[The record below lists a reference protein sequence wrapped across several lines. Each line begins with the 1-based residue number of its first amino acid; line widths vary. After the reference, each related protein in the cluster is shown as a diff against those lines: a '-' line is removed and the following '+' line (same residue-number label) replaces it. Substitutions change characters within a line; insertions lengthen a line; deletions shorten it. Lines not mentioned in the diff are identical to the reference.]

1 MAPRHADLGEERMQL
16 VSATRVVRGLESI
29 IDAVAGVLAEQ
40 SLDATLS
47 SMARALRGIVP
58 YTSLAIYELDF
69 DRRLLVPVFA
79 EGLFVE
85 ETMADAPTLD
95 DSITGKVV
103 KSRQLVHLEPGHP
116 WFGRYIIDGTP
127 QDLEA
132 IVFCPLVVAGR
143 VIGTLNVWR
152 EDSAP
157 GLEGTIPSF
166 SPEDAQLIK
175 RFAMLSALA
184 YDNARRRELLSEQ
197 ARTDELT
204 GLFNRRHF
212 HERLA
217 AELARAQRD
226 EAPVGLVLLDVD
238 DFKRVNDVHGH
249 PVGDQVLIGFG
260 AILQEHVRAGDV
272 VCRTGGEEFG
282 VILPDAD
289 EAEAARCAGRL
300 VAAVRAATWVDAGPI
315 TASAGVAVAPD
326 DAHTVAGLFK
336 SADECL
342 LQAKAQGKDRAVR
355 CTRRSG

>member
-1 MAPRHADLGEERMQL
+1 MQA

-40 SLDATLS
+40 SLDATLQ

-58 YTSLAIYELDF
+58 YTSLAIYEVDAE
-69 DRRLLVPVFA
+69 RQLLIPVFA

-85 ETMADAPTLD
+85 ETLADPPALN

-103 KSRQLVHLEPGHP
+103 RSRQIVHLEPGHP
-116 WFGRYIIDGTP
+116 WFGRYIIADTP

-132 IVFCPLVVAGR
+132 IVFCPLIVADR

-157 GLEGTIPSF
+157 ELAGTIPTF
-166 SPEDAQLIK
+166 SPEEAQLIK
-175 RFAMLSALA
+175 RFASLAALA

-226 EAPVGLVLLDVD
+226 VTSVGLVLLDVD
-238 DFKRVNDVHGH
+238 DFKRVNDEHGH
-249 PVGDQVLIGFG
+249 PVGDQVLVAFG
-260 AILQEHVRAGDV
+260 DVLAAHVRAGDV

-282 VILPDAD
+282 VILPNAD
-289 EAEAARCAGRL
+289 EGESARCAERL
-300 VAAVRAATWVDAGPI
+300 VRAVREARWSIAGPM

-326 DAHTVAGLFK
+326 DAGTVATLFK
-336 SADECL
+336 AADERL
-342 LQAKAQGKDRAVR
+342 LMAKARGKDRVVLHAQVR
-355 CTRRSG
+355 

>member
-1 MAPRHADLGEERMQL
+1 
-16 VSATRVVRGLESI
+16 
-29 IDAVAGVLAEQ
+29 
-40 SLDATLS
+40 
-47 SMARALRGIVP
+47 MARALKGIVP
-58 YTSLAIYELDF
+58 YTSLAVYEVDLD
-69 DRRLLVPVFA
+69 RNVLVPVFA

-85 ETMADAPTLD
+85 ETMADAPKLD

-132 IVFCPLVVAGR
+132 LVFCPLIVGDR

-157 GLEGTIPSF
+157 GFEGTIPSF
-166 SPEDAQLIK
+166 SPEEAQLIK
-175 RFAMLSALA
+175 RFAMLAALA

-249 PVGDQVLIGFG
+249 PVGDQVLSAFAGV
-260 AILQEHVRAGDV
+260 LETSVRAGDV
-272 VCRTGGEEFG
+272 VCRTGGEEFA
-282 VILPDAD
+282 VILPNAD
-289 EAEAARCAGRL
+289 QAEAARVATRL
-300 VAAVRAATWVDAGPI
+300 VAAVRDAPWTDAGAI
-315 TASAGVAVAPD
+315 TASAGVAIAPQ
-326 DAHTVAGLFK
+326 DAGTVAALFK
-336 SADECL
+336 AADECL
-342 LQAKAQGKDRAVR
+342 LAAKAQGKDRAVLHAER
-355 CTRRSG
+355 HAA

>member
-1 MAPRHADLGEERMQL
+1 MQA

-40 SLDATLS
+40 SLDATLQ

-58 YTSLAIYELDF
+58 YTSLAIYEVDAE
-69 DRRLLVPVFA
+69 RQLLIPVFA

-85 ETMADAPTLD
+85 ETLADPPRLN

-103 KSRQLVHLEPGHP
+103 RSRQIVHLEPGHP
-116 WFGRYIIDGTP
+116 WFGRYIIADTP

-132 IVFCPLVVAGR
+132 IVFCPLIVADR

-157 GLEGTIPSF
+157 ELAGTIPTF
-166 SPEDAQLIK
+166 SPEEAQLIK
-175 RFAMLSALA
+175 RFASLAALA
-184 YDNARRRELLSEQ
+184 YDNARRRELLSAQ

-226 EAPVGLVLLDVD
+226 VASVGLVLLDVD

-249 PVGDQVLIGFG
+249 PVGDQVLVAFG
-260 AILQEHVRAGDV
+260 EVLAAHVRAGDV

-282 VILPDAD
+282 VILPNAD
-289 EAEAARCAGRL
+289 EREAAHCADRL
-300 VAAVRAATWVDAGPI
+300 VRAVRDATWSIAGPM

-326 DAHTVAGLFK
+326 HAGTVATLFK
-336 SADECL
+336 AADECL
-342 LQAKAQGKDRAVR
+342 LTAKAEGKDRVVLRAQVR
-355 CTRRSG
+355 

>member
-1 MAPRHADLGEERMQL
+1 MQA

-40 SLDATLS
+40 SLDATLQ

-58 YTSLAIYELDF
+58 YTSLAIYEVDTERQSLI
-69 DRRLLVPVFA
+69 PVFA

-85 ETMADAPTLD
+85 ETLADPPALN

-103 KSRQLVHLEPGHP
+103 RSRQIVHLEPGHP
-116 WFGRYIIDGTP
+116 WFGRYIIADTP

-132 IVFCPLVVAGR
+132 IVFCPLIVADR

-157 GLEGTIPSF
+157 ELAGTIPTF
-166 SPEDAQLIK
+166 SPEEAQLIK
-175 RFAMLSALA
+175 RFASLAALA

-226 EAPVGLVLLDVD
+226 VSSVGLVLLDVD

-249 PVGDQVLIGFG
+249 PVGDQVLVAFG
-260 AILQEHVRAGDV
+260 EVLAAHVRAGDV

-282 VILPDAD
+282 VILPSAD
-289 EAEAARCAGRL
+289 EGEAARCADRL
-300 VAAVRAATWVDAGPI
+300 VGAVRDATWSIAGPM

-326 DAHTVAGLFK
+326 DAGTVATLFK
-336 SADECL
+336 AADERL
-342 LQAKAQGKDRAVR
+342 LSAKAMGKDRVVLRAQVR
-355 CTRRSG
+355 

>member
-1 MAPRHADLGEERMQL
+1 MPL

-40 SLDATLS
+40 SLDATLL
-47 SMARALRGIVP
+47 SMARALNGIVP
-58 YTSLAIYELDF
+58 YTSLAIYEVDP
-69 DRRLLVPVFA
+69 DRNVLVPVFA
-79 EGLFVE
+79 EGLLVE
-85 ETMADAPTLD
+85 ETLADSPKVD

-116 WFGRYIIDGTP
+116 WFGRYVIDGTP
-127 QDLEA
+127 QDVEA
-132 IVFCPLVVAGR
+132 IVFCPLIVADR

-157 GLEGTIPSF
+157 GFEGTIPSF
-166 SPEDAQLIK
+166 SPEEAQLIK
-175 RFAMLSALA
+175 RFAMLAALA

-226 EAPVGLVLLDVD
+226 EAAVGLVLLDVD

-249 PVGDQVLIGFG
+249 PVGDQVLIAFG
-260 AILQEHVRAGDV
+260 AVLESHVRAGDV
-272 VCRTGGEEFG
+272 VCRTGGEEFA
-282 VILPDAD
+282 VILPNAD
-289 EAEAARCAGRL
+289 VGEAARCAGRL
-300 VAAVRAATWVDAGPI
+300 VDAVRSARWTAAGPI
-315 TASAGVAVAPD
+315 TASAGVAIAPR
-326 DAHTVAGLFK
+326 DAATVAALFK
-336 SADECL
+336 AADECL
-342 LQAKAQGKDRAVR
+342 LSAKAQGKDRLVLHAHAPPA
-355 CTRRSG
+355 

>member
-1 MAPRHADLGEERMQL
+1 MQA

-40 SLDATLS
+40 SLDATLQ

-58 YTSLAIYELDF
+58 YTSLAIYEVDAE
-69 DRRLLVPVFA
+69 RQLLIPVFA

-85 ETMADAPTLD
+85 ETLADPPRLN

-103 KSRQLVHLEPGHP
+103 RSRQIVHLEPGHP
-116 WFGRYIIDGTP
+116 WFGRYIIADTP

-132 IVFCPLVVAGR
+132 IVFCPLIVADR

-157 GLEGTIPSF
+157 ELAGTIPTF
-166 SPEDAQLIK
+166 SPEEAQLIK
-175 RFAMLSALA
+175 RFASLAALA
-184 YDNARRRELLSEQ
+184 YDNARRRELLSAQ

-226 EAPVGLVLLDVD
+226 VASVGLVLLDVD

-249 PVGDQVLIGFG
+249 PVGDQVLVAFG
-260 AILQEHVRAGDV
+260 EVLAAHVRAGDV

-282 VILPDAD
+282 VILPNAD
-289 EAEAARCAGRL
+289 EREAEHCADRL
-300 VAAVRAATWVDAGPI
+300 VRAVRDATWSIAGPM

-326 DAHTVAGLFK
+326 HAGTVATLFK
-336 SADECL
+336 AADECL
-342 LQAKAQGKDRAVR
+342 LTAKAKGKDRVVLKGVPQR
-355 CTRRSG
+355 G

>member
-1 MAPRHADLGEERMQL
+1 MQL

-47 SMARALRGIVP
+47 SMARALSGIVP
-58 YTSLAIYELDF
+58 YTSLAVYEVDF
-69 DRRLLVPVFA
+69 DRGVLVPVFA
-79 EGLFVE
+79 EGLWVD
-85 ETMADAPTLD
+85 ETMANAPSLD

-127 QDLEA
+127 QDVEA
-132 IVFCPLVVAGR
+132 IVFCPLIVAGR

-157 GLEGTIPSF
+157 GLEGTIPTF
-166 SPEDAQLIK
+166 SPEEAQLIK
-175 RFAMLSALA
+175 RFAMLAALA

-212 HERLA
+212 HERLG

-226 EAPVGLVLLDVD
+226 ETPVGLVLLDVD

-249 PVGDQVLIGFG
+249 PVGDDVLIGFAG
-260 AILQEHVRAGDV
+260 VLSDHVRAGDI

-282 VILPDAD
+282 VILPNAD
-289 EAEAARCAGRL
+289 GAEAGRCAARL
-300 VAAVRAATWVDAGPI
+300 VSAVRNATWTVGGPI
-315 TASAGVAVAPD
+315 TASAGVAVAPG
-326 DAHTVAGLFK
+326 DAGSVAGLFK
-336 SADECL
+336 AADECL
-342 LQAKAQGKDRAVR
+342 LSAKALGKDRVVQDR
-355 CTRRSG
+355 RTRQH

>member
-1 MAPRHADLGEERMQL
+1 MQA

-40 SLDATLS
+40 SLDATLQ

-58 YTSLAIYELDF
+58 YTSLAIYEVDAE
-69 DRRLLVPVFA
+69 RQLLIPVFA

-85 ETMADAPTLD
+85 ETLADPPALN

-103 KSRQLVHLEPGHP
+103 RSRQIVHLEPGHP
-116 WFGRYIIDGTP
+116 WFGRYIIADTP

-132 IVFCPLVVAGR
+132 IVFCPLIVADR

-157 GLEGTIPSF
+157 ELAGTIPTF
-166 SPEDAQLIK
+166 SPEEAQLIK
-175 RFAMLSALA
+175 RFASLAALA

-226 EAPVGLVLLDVD
+226 VTSVGLVLLDVD
-238 DFKRVNDVHGH
+238 DFKRVNDEHGH
-249 PVGDQVLIGFG
+249 PVGDQVLVAFG
-260 AILQEHVRAGDV
+260 EVLAAHVRAGDV

-282 VILPDAD
+282 VILPNAD
-289 EAEAARCAGRL
+289 EGEAARCADRL
-300 VAAVRAATWVDAGPI
+300 VRAVREATWSIGGPM

-326 DAHTVAGLFK
+326 DAGTVATLFK
-336 SADECL
+336 AADERL
-342 LQAKAQGKDRAVR
+342 LMAKAQGKDRVVLHAQVR
-355 CTRRSG
+355 

>member
-1 MAPRHADLGEERMQL
+1 MQT

-40 SLDATLS
+40 SLDATLQ

-58 YTSLAIYELDF
+58 YTSLAIYEVDAE
-69 DRRLLVPVFA
+69 RQLLIPVFA

-85 ETMADAPTLD
+85 ETLADPPGLD

-103 KSRQLVHLEPGHP
+103 RSRQIVHLEPGHP
-116 WFGRYIIDGTP
+116 WFGRYIIAGTP

-132 IVFCPLVVAGR
+132 IVFCPLIVADR

-157 GLEGTIPSF
+157 ELAGTIPTF
-166 SPEDAQLIK
+166 SPEEAQLIK
-175 RFAMLSALA
+175 RFASLAALA

-226 EAPVGLVLLDVD
+226 VTSVGLVLLDVD
-238 DFKRVNDVHGH
+238 DFKRVNDVYGH
-249 PVGDQVLIGFG
+249 PVGDQVLVAFG
-260 AILQEHVRAGDV
+260 EVLAAHVRAGDV

-282 VILPDAD
+282 VILPNAD
-289 EAEAARCAGRL
+289 QREATHCAERL
-300 VAAVRAATWVDAGPI
+300 VSAIRDATWSIAGPM

-326 DAHTVAGLFK
+326 HAGTVATLFK
-336 SADECL
+336 AADECL
-342 LQAKAQGKDRAVR
+342 LTAKAQGKDRVVLPAQVR
-355 CTRRSG
+355 

>member
-1 MAPRHADLGEERMQL
+1 MQT

-40 SLDATLS
+40 SLDATLL
-47 SMARALRGIVP
+47 SMARALQGIVP
-58 YTSLAIYELDF
+58 FTSLAIYEVDA
-69 DRRLLVPVFA
+69 DRNVLVPVFA
-79 EGLFVE
+79 EGLFVD
-85 ETMADAPTLD
+85 ETLADAPKME

-103 KSRQLVHLEPGHP
+103 KSRQVVHLEPGHP
-116 WFGRYIIDGTP
+116 WFGRYVIDGTP

-132 IVFCPLVVAGR
+132 LVFCPLVVADR

-157 GLEGTIPSF
+157 GHDGTIPTF
-166 SPEDAQLIK
+166 SPEEAQLIK
-175 RFAMLSALA
+175 RFSMLAALA

-226 EAPVGLVLLDVD
+226 DAPVGLVLLDVD

-249 PVGDQVLIGFG
+249 PVGDQVLTAFAGV
-260 AILQEHVRAGDV
+260 LTDHVRAGDV

-282 VILPDAD
+282 VILPNADAP
-289 EAEAARCAGRL
+289 EAERAAERL
-300 VAAVRAATWVDAGPI
+300 VRAVREASWSVAGPI
-315 TASAGVAVAPD
+315 TASAGVANAPE
-326 DAHTVAGLFK
+326 DAGTVAALFK
-336 SADECL
+336 AADECL
-342 LQAKAQGKDRAVR
+342 LAAKAEGKDRVVLAA
-355 CTRRSG
+355 GLGA

>member
-1 MAPRHADLGEERMQL
+1 MQA

-40 SLDATLS
+40 SLDATLQ

-58 YTSLAIYELDF
+58 YTSLAIYEVDAE
-69 DRRLLVPVFA
+69 RQLLIPVFA

-85 ETMADAPTLD
+85 ETLADPPALN

-103 KSRQLVHLEPGHP
+103 RSRQIVHLEPGHP
-116 WFGRYIIDGTP
+116 WFGRYIIADTP

-132 IVFCPLVVAGR
+132 IVFCPLIVADR

-157 GLEGTIPSF
+157 ELAGTIPTF
-166 SPEDAQLIK
+166 SPEEAQLIK
-175 RFAMLSALA
+175 RFASLAALA

-226 EAPVGLVLLDVD
+226 VTSVGLVLLDVD
-238 DFKRVNDVHGH
+238 DFKRVNDEHGH
-249 PVGDQVLIGFG
+249 PVGDQVLVAFG
-260 AILQEHVRAGDV
+260 EVLAAHVRAGDV

-282 VILPDAD
+282 VILPNAD
-289 EAEAARCAGRL
+289 VGEAARCADRL
-300 VAAVRAATWVDAGPI
+300 VCAVREATWSIGGPM

-326 DAHTVAGLFK
+326 DAGTVATLFK
-336 SADECL
+336 AADERL
-342 LQAKAQGKDRAVR
+342 LMAKAQGKDRVVLRAQVR
-355 CTRRSG
+355 

>member
-1 MAPRHADLGEERMQL
+1 MQA

-40 SLDATLS
+40 SLDATLQA
-47 SMARALRGIVP
+47 MARALNGIVP
-58 YTSLAIYELDF
+58 YTSLAIYEVDAE
-69 DRRLLVPVFA
+69 RQLLIPVFA

-85 ETMADAPTLD
+85 ETMADAPKLN

-103 KSRQLVHLEPGHP
+103 RSRQIVHLEPGHP
-116 WFGRYIIDGTP
+116 WFGRYVIADTP

-132 IVFCPLVVAGR
+132 IVFCPLVVADR

-157 GLEGTIPSF
+157 ELAGTIPSF
-166 SPEDAQLIK
+166 SPEEAQLIK
-175 RFAMLSALA
+175 RFASLAALA

-226 EAPVGLVLLDVD
+226 ESPVGLVLLDVD

-249 PVGDQVLIGFG
+249 PVGDQVLVAFG
-260 AILQEHVRAGDV
+260 EVLAGHVRAGDV
-272 VCRTGGEEFG
+272 VCRTGGEEFA
-282 VILPDAD
+282 VILPNAD
-289 EAEAARCAGRL
+289 EREAARAAERL
-300 VAAVRAATWVDAGPI
+300 VRAVREARWSIAGPM

-326 DAHTVAGLFK
+326 DAGTVATLFK
-336 SADECL
+336 AADECL
-342 LQAKAQGKDRAVR
+342 LTAKAEGKDRVVLRASG
-355 CTRRSG
+355 RSA

>member
-1 MAPRHADLGEERMQL
+1 MQA

-40 SLDATLS
+40 SLDATLQ

-58 YTSLAIYELDF
+58 YTSLAIYEVDGERQILT
-69 DRRLLVPVFA
+69 PVFA
-79 EGLFVE
+79 EGQFVE
-85 ETMADAPTLD
+85 ETLADPPALN

-103 KSRQLVHLEPGHP
+103 RSRQIVHLEPGHP
-116 WFGRYIIDGTP
+116 WFGRYIIADTP

-132 IVFCPLVVAGR
+132 IVFCPLIVADH

-157 GLEGTIPSF
+157 ELAGTIPSF
-166 SPEDAQLIK
+166 SPEEAQLIK
-175 RFAMLSALA
+175 RFASLAALA

-226 EAPVGLVLLDVD
+226 TTSVGLVLLDVD

-249 PVGDQVLIGFG
+249 PVGDQVLVAF
-260 AILQEHVRAGDV
+260 AEVLSAHVRAGDV

-282 VILPDAD
+282 VILPNAD
-289 EAEAARCAGRL
+289 EREAARAAERL
-300 VAAVRAATWVDAGPI
+300 VRAVREATWSIAGPM

-326 DAHTVAGLFK
+326 DAGTVATLFK
-336 SADECL
+336 AADECL
-342 LQAKAQGKDRAVR
+342 LKAKAEGKDRVVLRA
-355 CTRRSG
+355 SGRPA

>member
-1 MAPRHADLGEERMQL
+1 MHT

-40 SLDATLS
+40 SLDATLQ

-58 YTSLAIYELDF
+58 YTSLAIYEVDAE
-69 DRRLLVPVFA
+69 RQLLIPVFA

-85 ETMADAPTLD
+85 ETLADPPGLN

-103 KSRQLVHLEPGHP
+103 RSRQIVHLEPGHP
-116 WFGRYIIDGTP
+116 WFGRYIIADTP
-127 QDLEA
+127 QDVEA
-132 IVFCPLVVAGR
+132 IVFCPLIVADR

-157 GLEGTIPSF
+157 ELAGTIPTF
-166 SPEDAQLIK
+166 SPEEAQLIK
-175 RFAMLSALA
+175 RFASLAALA
-184 YDNARRRELLSEQ
+184 YDNARRRELLAEQ

-226 EAPVGLVLLDVD
+226 VTSVGLVLLDVD
-238 DFKRVNDVHGH
+238 DFKRVNDVYGH
-249 PVGDQVLIGFG
+249 PVGDQVLVAFG
-260 AILQEHVRAGDV
+260 EVLAAHVRAGDV

-282 VILPDAD
+282 VILPKAD
-289 EAEAARCAGRL
+289 EREAAHCAERL
-300 VAAVRAATWVDAGPI
+300 VCAVRDAAWSIAGPM

-326 DAHTVAGLFK
+326 HAGTVATLFK
-336 SADECL
+336 AADECL
-342 LQAKAQGKDRAVR
+342 LRAKATGKDRVVLPTQVR
-355 CTRRSG
+355 

>member
-1 MAPRHADLGEERMQL
+1 MPA

-40 SLDATLS
+40 SLDATLQ

-58 YTSLAIYELDF
+58 YTSLAIYEVDAE
-69 DRRLLVPVFA
+69 RQLLIPVFA
-79 EGLFVE
+79 EGQFVE
-85 ETMADAPTLD
+85 ETLADPPRLN

-103 KSRQLVHLEPGHP
+103 RSRQIVHLEPGHP
-116 WFGRYIIDGTP
+116 WFGRYIIADTP

-132 IVFCPLVVAGR
+132 IVFCPLIVADR

-157 GLEGTIPSF
+157 ELAGTIPTF
-166 SPEDAQLIK
+166 SPEEAQLIK
-175 RFAMLSALA
+175 RFASLAALA

-226 EAPVGLVLLDVD
+226 GAPVGLVLLDVD

-249 PVGDQVLIGFG
+249 PVGDQVLVAFG
-260 AILQEHVRAGDV
+260 EVLAGHVRAGDV

-282 VILPDAD
+282 VILPNAD
-289 EAEAARCAGRL
+289 EREAAHCADRL
-300 VAAVRAATWVDAGPI
+300 VGAVRDATWSIAGPM

-326 DAHTVAGLFK
+326 DAGTVATLFK
-336 SADECL
+336 AADECL
-342 LQAKAQGKDRAVR
+342 LMAKASGKDRVVLRAQ
-355 CTRRSG
+355 TR

>member
-1 MAPRHADLGEERMQL
+1 MQA

-40 SLDATLS
+40 SLDATLQ

-58 YTSLAIYELDF
+58 YTSLAIYEVDAE
-69 DRRLLVPVFA
+69 RQLLIPVFA

-85 ETMADAPTLD
+85 ETLADPPRLN

-103 KSRQLVHLEPGHP
+103 RSRQIVHLEPGHP
-116 WFGRYIIDGTP
+116 WFGRYIIADTP

-132 IVFCPLVVAGR
+132 IVFCPLIVADH

-157 GLEGTIPSF
+157 ELAGTIPTF
-166 SPEDAQLIK
+166 SPEEAQLIK
-175 RFAMLSALA
+175 RFASLAALA

-226 EAPVGLVLLDVD
+226 TTSVGLVLLDVD

-249 PVGDQVLIGFG
+249 PVGDQVLVAF
-260 AILQEHVRAGDV
+260 AEVLAAHVRAGDV

-282 VILPDAD
+282 VILPSAD
-289 EAEAARCAGRL
+289 EGEAARCADRL
-300 VAAVRAATWVDAGPI
+300 VGAVRDAAWSIGGPM

-326 DAHTVAGLFK
+326 DAGTVATLFK
-336 SADECL
+336 AADERL
-342 LQAKAQGKDRAVR
+342 LSAKAMGKDRVVLRAQAR
-355 CTRRSG
+355 

>member
-1 MAPRHADLGEERMQL
+1 MQH

-47 SMARALRGIVP
+47 SMARALNGIVP
-58 YTSLAIYELDF
+58 YTSLAIYEVDF
-69 DRRLLVPVFA
+69 DRNALVPVFA

-85 ETMADAPTLD
+85 ETMADAPKLD

-132 IVFCPLVVAGR
+132 IVFCPLIVAAR

-157 GLEGTIPSF
+157 GSEGTIPSF
-166 SPEDAQLIK
+166 SPEEAQLIK
-175 RFAMLSALA
+175 RFAMLAALA

-238 DFKRVNDVHGH
+238 DFKRVNDVYGH
-249 PVGDQVLIGFG
+249 TVGDQVLVAFAQVLEG
-260 AILQEHVRAGDV
+260 HVRAGDV
-272 VCRTGGEEFG
+272 VCRTGGEEFA
-282 VILPDAD
+282 VVLPNAD
-289 EAEAARCAGRL
+289 EAEAVRCAARL
-300 VAAVRAATWVDAGPI
+300 VDAVRAASWMVPGSI

-326 DAHTVAGLFK
+326 DAGTVAALFK
-336 SADECL
+336 AADECL
-342 LQAKAQGKDRAVR
+342 LTAKAQGKDRVVQDAQPP
-355 CTRRSG
+355 SI

>member
-1 MAPRHADLGEERMQL
+1 MHT

-40 SLDATLS
+40 SLDATLQ

-58 YTSLAIYELDF
+58 YTSLAIYEVDAE
-69 DRRLLVPVFA
+69 RQLLIPVFA
-79 EGLFVE
+79 EGQFVE
-85 ETMADAPTLD
+85 ETLADPPALN

-103 KSRQLVHLEPGHP
+103 RSRQIVHLEPGHP
-116 WFGRYIIDGTP
+116 WFGRYIIADTP

-132 IVFCPLVVAGR
+132 IVFCPLIVADR

-157 GLEGTIPSF
+157 ELAGTIPTF
-166 SPEDAQLIK
+166 SPEEAQLIK
-175 RFAMLSALA
+175 RFASLAALA

-226 EAPVGLVLLDVD
+226 VTSVGLVLLDVD
-238 DFKRVNDVHGH
+238 DFKRVNDVYGH
-249 PVGDQVLIGFG
+249 PVGDQVLVAFG
-260 AILQEHVRAGDV
+260 EVLAAHVRAGDV

-282 VILPDAD
+282 VILPNAD
-289 EAEAARCAGRL
+289 EREAVHCAERL
-300 VAAVRAATWVDAGPI
+300 VGAVRDAAWSIAGPI

-326 DAHTVAGLFK
+326 HAGTVATLFK
-336 SADECL
+336 AADECL
-342 LQAKAQGKDRAVR
+342 LTAKAQGKDRVVLRAQVR
-355 CTRRSG
+355 

>member
-1 MAPRHADLGEERMQL
+1 MQA

-29 IDAVAGVLAEQ
+29 IDAVAGVLAQQ
-40 SLDATLS
+40 SLDATLQ

-58 YTSLAIYELDF
+58 YTSLAIYEVDAERQVLI
-69 DRRLLVPVFA
+69 PVYA

-85 ETMADAPTLD
+85 ETLADPPGLN

-103 KSRQLVHLEPGHP
+103 RSRQIVHLEPGHP
-116 WFGRYIIDGTP
+116 WFGRYIIADTP

-132 IVFCPLVVAGR
+132 IVFCPLIVADR

-157 GLEGTIPSF
+157 ELAGTIPTF
-166 SPEDAQLIK
+166 SPEEAQLIK
-175 RFAMLSALA
+175 RFASLAALA
-184 YDNARRRELLSEQ
+184 YDNARRRELLSAQ

-226 EAPVGLVLLDVD
+226 VMSVGLVLLDVD

-249 PVGDQVLIGFG
+249 PVGDQVLVAFG
-260 AILQEHVRAGDV
+260 EVLAAHVRAGDV

-282 VILPDAD
+282 VILPNAD
-289 EAEAARCAGRL
+289 EREAAHCADRL
-300 VAAVRAATWVDAGPI
+300 VCAVRDAAWSIAGPM

-326 DAHTVAGLFK
+326 HAGTVATLFK
-336 SADECL
+336 AADECL
-342 LQAKAQGKDRAVR
+342 LRAKAEGKDRVVLRAQVR
-355 CTRRSG
+355 

>member
-1 MAPRHADLGEERMQL
+1 MHT

-40 SLDATLS
+40 SLDATLLA
-47 SMARALRGIVP
+47 MARALQGIVP
-58 YTSLAIYELDF
+58 FTSLAIYEVDAE
-69 DRRLLVPVFA
+69 RNVLVPVFA
-79 EGLFVE
+79 EGQFVD
-85 ETMADAPTLD
+85 ETMADAPKME

-103 KSRQLVHLEPGHP
+103 KSRQVVHLEPGHP
-116 WFGRYIIDGTP
+116 WFGRYVIDGTP

-132 IVFCPLVVAGR
+132 IVFCPLVVADR

-157 GLEGTIPSF
+157 GHDGSIPTF
-166 SPEDAQLIK
+166 SPEEAQLIK
-175 RFAMLSALA
+175 RFSMLAALA

-249 PVGDQVLIGFG
+249 PVGDQVLTAFAGVL
-260 AILQEHVRAGDV
+260 ADHVRAGDV

-282 VILPDAD
+282 VILPN
-289 EAEAARCAGRL
+289 
-300 VAAVRAATWVDAGPI
+300 
-315 TASAGVAVAPD
+315 
-326 DAHTVAGLFK
+326 
-336 SADECL
+336 
-342 LQAKAQGKDRAVR
+342 
-355 CTRRSG
+355 

>member
-1 MAPRHADLGEERMQL
+1 MQA

-40 SLDATLS
+40 SLDATLQ

-58 YTSLAIYELDF
+58 YTSLAIYEVDAE
-69 DRRLLVPVFA
+69 RELLIPVFA

-85 ETMADAPTLD
+85 ETLADPPALN

-103 KSRQLVHLEPGHP
+103 RSRQIVHLEPGHP
-116 WFGRYIIDGTP
+116 WFGRYIIADTP

-132 IVFCPLVVAGR
+132 IVFCPLIVADR

-157 GLEGTIPSF
+157 ELAGTIPTF
-166 SPEDAQLIK
+166 SPEEAQLIK
-175 RFAMLSALA
+175 RFASLAALA

-226 EAPVGLVLLDVD
+226 VTSVGLVLLDVD
-238 DFKRVNDVHGH
+238 DFKRVNDEHGH
-249 PVGDQVLIGFG
+249 PVGDQVLVAFG
-260 AILQEHVRAGDV
+260 EVLAAHVRAGDV

-282 VILPDAD
+282 VILPNAD
-289 EAEAARCAGRL
+289 EGEAARCADRL
-300 VAAVRAATWVDAGPI
+300 VRAVREATWSIGGPM

-326 DAHTVAGLFK
+326 DAGTVATLFK
-336 SADECL
+336 AADERL
-342 LQAKAQGKDRAVR
+342 LMAKAQGKDRVVQHAQVR
-355 CTRRSG
+355 

>member
-1 MAPRHADLGEERMQL
+1 MQA

-40 SLDATLS
+40 SLDATLQ

-58 YTSLAIYELDF
+58 YTSLAIYEVDTERQILI
-69 DRRLLVPVFA
+69 PVFA

-85 ETMADAPTLD
+85 ETLADPPALN

-103 KSRQLVHLEPGHP
+103 RSRQIVHLEPGHP
-116 WFGRYIIDGTP
+116 WFGRYIIADTP

-132 IVFCPLVVAGR
+132 IVFCPLIVADR

-157 GLEGTIPSF
+157 ELAGTIPTF
-166 SPEDAQLIK
+166 SPEEAQLIK
-175 RFAMLSALA
+175 RFASLAALA

-226 EAPVGLVLLDVD
+226 VSSVGLVLLDVD
-238 DFKRVNDVHGH
+238 DFKRVNDVYGH
-249 PVGDQVLIGFG
+249 PVGDQVLVAFG
-260 AILQEHVRAGDV
+260 EVLAAHVRAGDV

-282 VILPDAD
+282 VILPSAD
-289 EAEAARCAGRL
+289 EGEAARCADRL
-300 VAAVRAATWVDAGPI
+300 VGAVRDATWSIAGPM

-326 DAHTVAGLFK
+326 DAGTVATLFK
-336 SADECL
+336 AADERL
-342 LQAKAQGKDRAVR
+342 LSAKAMGKDRVVLRAQVR
-355 CTRRSG
+355 